1 MEQIVAPRKLQEPQ
15 DLNKRDLNKEDR
27 VAPDLFAATLS
38 MHLRPTEQPTKS
50 DGPSEQRAIGRPEK
64 ELNRELPKKMDDRSL
79 QEPDDQRVGESHALE
94 QPELP
99 DALKEA
105 AEALQSYIQGEVA
118 QRESRQTTSTQT
130 ELLFGVRPIEPP
142 GQSSLGLAS
151 QPPLSEPVALM
162 EPPPAEPLI
171 SMLEVDEA
179 QSHAPVDLTA
189 EEAPAPDAVFESEE
203 VVEVVPETPERISTH
218 DELEATFSLQE
229 VGAGETAEQ
238 DLGSG
243 AQQFSSDS
251 SGAGGWEQPDAPAIS
266 LGQTFQGELK
276 SAQQTTKQARALA
289 QEMVTRVLEAN
300 SKNRLMNKRLSI
312 AIPMEGGDAVRL
324 VLTPGNAGEHKLAL
338 VSASAS
344 QREQLKRALPELE
357 SAAAELPLTISEIL
371 VDSHEVSHPIEPSA
385 HARVEAVRRHPE

>member
-15 DLNKRDLNKEDR
+15 DLNKRDLKKEDR

-38 MHLRPTEQPTKS
+38 MHLRPTEQPPTS
-50 DGPSEQRAIGRPEK
+50 DGPSEQRGLGRPEK

-79 QEPDDQRVGESHALE
+79 QAPDDQRVGESHALE

-105 AEALQSYIQGEVA
+105 AEALQSYIQDEVA
-118 QRESRQTTSTQT
+118 QREPRQTTSTQT

-151 QPPLSEPVALM
+151 ELPLSEPAALV
-162 EPPPAEPLI
+162 EPTPAEPLV
-171 SMLEVDEA
+171 STLGVDEA
-179 QSHAPVDLTA
+179 HAPVDMTA
-189 EEAPAPDAVFESEE
+189 EEAPAPDAALESEE

-243 AQQFSSDS
+243 AQQSSSDS
-251 SGAGGWEQPDAPAIS
+251 SGSSGWEQPDAPAIS

-371 VDSHEVSHPIEPSA
+371 VDSHEASHPIEPSA